1 VNRAARTLC
10 TYTKRCI
17 LVITLIRLVVEGSSS
32 ADPTETDKFVFEFF
46 VVLMVVLSICAIRV
60 YIQMISL
67 PMCQAVLALNGS
79 ECARSGS
86 DRVHLRP
93 SPRTW
98 EDIKTV
104 YAQIRPWAIMQ
115 FVVFFCSLVIW
126 PGLPCSAE
134 LHGWFA
140 GSGKL
145 LFCSPF
151 VIAAFNYG
159 DGLGRALAGRK
170 AVIAAMT
177 LQRCIIGSSGRV
189 VLLVL
194 LILCVNPQ
202 VFSSTWLLLLVVFFI
217 GLSNGLLCTIG
228 MMKGPLTETVA
239 VEQREIAAYIMVLAL
254 YLGIACGSV
263 SGAFLNVAGVF

>member
-1 VNRAARTLC
+1 M
-10 TYTKRCI
+10 
-17 LVITLIRLVVEGSSS
+17 TLIL
-32 ADPTETDKFVFEFF
+32 PT
-46 VVLMVVLSICAIRV
+46 L
-60 YIQMISL
+60 
-67 PMCQAVLALNGS
+67 
-79 ECARSGS
+79 
-86 DRVHLRP
+86 
-93 SPRTW
+93 
-98 EDIKTV
+98 
-104 YAQIRPWAIMQ
+104 
-115 FVVFFCSLVIW
+115 
-126 PGLPCSAE
+126 
-134 LHGWFA
+134 
-140 GSGKL
+140 
-145 LFCSPF
+145 

-263 SGAFLNVAGVF
+263 SGAFLNVVF